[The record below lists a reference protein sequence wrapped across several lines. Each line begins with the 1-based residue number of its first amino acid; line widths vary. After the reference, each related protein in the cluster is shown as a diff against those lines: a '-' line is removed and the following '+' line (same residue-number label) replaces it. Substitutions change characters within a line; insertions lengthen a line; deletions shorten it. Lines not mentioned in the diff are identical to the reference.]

1 MFYNQKIETMD
12 RAQLRELQSERLVKI
27 VKYTYDNVEFYRKRM
42 DEAGVKPGDIKSIDD
57 ISKLP
62 FMQKKDLRDYYPYGT
77 FAAPLKDIVRFH
89 ASSGTTGK
97 PIVAGYTRNDLANW
111 AEGVARCLTA
121 YGATEEDILQV
132 SYGYGLFTGG
142 LGAHDGG
149 QLLGA
154 TVLPMR

>member
-1 MFYNQKIETMD
+1 MYFNEKLETME

-42 DEAGVKPGDIKSIDD
+42 DEAGVKPSDIKSIDD

-62 FMQKKDLRDYYPYGT
+62 FMQKKDLRDYYPFGT

-97 PIVAGYTRNDLANW
+97 PIVVAYTQEDIKTW
-111 AEGVARCLTA
+111 AMTVARAFAAC
-121 YGATEEDILQV
+121 GVQV
-132 SYGYGLFTGG
+132 I
-142 LGAHDGG
+142 
-149 QLLGA
+149 
-154 TVLPMR
+154 PWMRTNSKVT